1 MRITDVITQC
11 DRVKP
16 NEYSYAQKRDW
27 TIKAESEI
35 RRYASQYSSY
45 PISNS
50 FSEEENP
57 VLFLDDNNSDI
68 YLFYLIS
75 MIDLF
80 NQEYEL
86 YNNSSSFYND
96 RLRKWQKKFRRKNM
110 PECNISIKV

>member
-27 TIKAESEI
+27 MIKLESEI
-35 RRYASQYSSY
+35 RQYAAQYSYASVD
-45 PISNS
+45 NF
-50 FSEEENP
+50 FSDEENP

-68 YLFYLIS
+68 YLFYIIS

-96 RLRKWQKKFRRKNM
+96 RLRKWQKRFRRENM
-110 PECNISIKV
+110 PKCKISITV